1 VAVAARTAACE
12 PRSQQPKEPAMQAT
26 LIIFMVIAAL
36 ATLGVLARGIITMAR
51 GKDVTGQQSNKMMS
65 YRVAFQ
71 ALAIIFIVILFLI
84 NRPA

>member
-1 VAVAARTAACE
+1 MVRRGGYDAVMNAA
-12 PRSQQPKEPAMQAT
+12 
-26 LIIFMVIAAL
+26 LIIFMIIAAL

-51 GKDVTGQQSNKMMS
+51 GKDITGQQSNKMMS

-84 NRPA
+84 NRPG